1 MGTTIEIDEALIK
14 AVDAIPL
21 TLRNGP
27 LGKCLGAFGETIA
40 RACKSQARSSRGGS
54 RLKWS
59 KKYKNNP
66 AFQNDSR
73 DHFGHKVMRN
83 GLAVYVGA
91 TYPKGNKQQFVMPI
105 NRGTSYQRN
114 LWGKPGQSILR
125 ISRKGKTYTTTV
137 RTKPQTADF
146 PIQDR
151 APVKAFD
158 ITKSQAGQAFM
169 DELQKQIKELRLG

>member
-1 MGTTIEIDEALIK
+1 MGTTIEINESLIK

-73 DHFGHKVMRN
+73 DHFGSKVMRN

-105 NRGTSYQRN
+105 KRGTSYQRN
-114 LWGKPGQSILR
+114 LWGKPGQQIQRTSK
-125 ISRKGKTYTTTV
+125 KGKAYTMIV
-137 RTKPQTADF
+137 GTKPQTADF

-151 APVKAFD
+151 ATVKAFD
-158 ITKSQAGQAFM
+158 ITKSQAGQAFLN
-169 DELQKQIKELRLG
+169 ELQKQIKEFRLG

>member
-1 MGTTIEIDEALIK
+1 MGTTIEINESLIK
-14 AVDAIPL
+14 EVDAIPL

-91 TYPKGNKQQFVMPI
+91 KFDKGNKQQFVMPI
-105 NRGTSYQRN
+105 KKGTTYVRN
-114 LWGKPGQSILR
+114 LWGEPGQQIPR
-125 ISRKGKTYTTTV
+125 ISRRGKPYNMT
-137 RTKPQTADF
+137 RKKDAQTADF
-146 PIQDR
+146 PVQDR

-169 DELQKQIKELRLG
+169 NELQKQIKELRLG

>member
-1 MGTTIEIDEALIK
+1 MGTTIEINESLIK

-59 KKYKNNP
+59 KKYKNDP

-73 DHFGHKVMRN
+73 DRERGERGSAGSAAHS
-83 GLAVYVGA
+83 AGA
-91 TYPKGNKQQFVMPI
+91 EA
-105 NRGTSYQRN
+105 R
-114 LWGKPGQSILR
+114 
-125 ISRKGKTYTTTV
+125 SR
-137 RTKPQTADF
+137 
-146 PIQDR
+146 
-151 APVKAFD
+151 
-158 ITKSQAGQAFM
+158 
-169 DELQKQIKELRLG
+169 LQL